1 MDKSDEKFQR
11 LERLLPLSNRK
22 QELGFVAL
30 GKVIDRAALKTAF
43 LSIAA
48 GLCTIIPIIF
58 ALADAKTLTTRDF
71 RRPARRRRP
80 RSRTSS
86 HLHQLE
92 LQLRQPHD
100 RLASPLTGAS

>member
-48 GLCTIIPIIF
+48 GT
-58 ALADAKTLTTRDF
+58 
-71 RRPARRRRP
+71 P
-80 RSRTSS
+80 RS
-86 HLHQLE
+86 
-92 LQLRQPHD
+92 
-100 RLASPLTGAS
+100 